1 MEESEGVQGVMWDET
16 RRVVGCA
23 MRVLNHLGGGLLEK
37 PYENAL
43 VVELEYQGIPYH
55 QQPRFDV
62 VYRGRSVG
70 QFVPD
75 LVVFDGLIVET
86 KVIDQIG
93 ETEYGQVINYLRVTG
108 LQAGLLLNFRQSRLQ
123 WKRVVL

>member
-1 MEESEGVQGVMWDET
+1 
-16 RRVVGCA
+16 
-23 MRVLNHLGGGLLEK
+23 MRVLNHLGSGLLEK

-43 VVELEYQGIPYH
+43 VVELEYQGITYC

-62 VYRGRSVG
+62 VYRGKTVG

-75 LVVFDGLIVET
+75 LVVFNGLIVET

-93 ETEYGQVINYLRVTG
+93 ETEYGQVINYLRVTR

>member
-1 MEESEGVQGVMWDET
+1 MDSGALQGAMWDET

-23 MRVLNHLGGGLLEK
+23 MRVLNQLGSGLLEK

-43 VVELEYQGIPYH
+43 VVELEYQGIPYR

-62 VYRGRSVG
+62 VYRGTTVG

-75 LVVFDGLIVET
+75 LVVFEGLIVET

-93 ETEYGQVINYLRVTG
+93 ETEYGQVINYLRVTR
-108 LQAGLLLNFRQSRLQ
+108 LRAGLLLNFRRPRLQ

>member
-1 MEESEGVQGVMWDET
+1 MDSEASQGAMWDET

-23 MRVLNHLGGGLLEK
+23 MRVLNQLGSGLLEK

-43 VVELEYQGIPYH
+43 VVELEYQGIPYR

-62 VYRGRSVG
+62 VYRGTTVG

-75 LVVFDGLIVET
+75 LVVFEGLIVET

-93 ETEYGQVINYLRVTG
+93 ETEYGQVINYLRVTR
-108 LQAGLLLNFRQSRLQ
+108 LQAGLLLNFRRPRLQ